1 MCYLVIVCITVSDSI
16 YCIVGV
22 AVLKQQSGYRPV
34 FALCVC
40 DWGRA
45 RGEGERR
52 ERRERD
58 GERERDRMIERSCS
72 AAGLREPIDSYVGS
86 NILVASQ

>member
-1 MCYLVIVCITVSDSI
+1 MKRCGVGVEECLRSCGVSDSI

-58 GERERDRMIERSCS
+58 GEREI
-72 AAGLREPIDSYVGS
+72 A
-86 NILVASQ
+86 